1 VTAVGSTLT
10 GGLGPGPAR
19 PLPHLPA
26 LDGLRGVAVIG
37 VLCFH
42 GGFDWARGGYLGVS
56 AFFTLS
62 GFLITNLLVREWDA
76 TGAIRARR
84 FWDRRFRRLL
94 PALILALVGTALA
107 TWWLG
112 TPEQLRTL
120 RGDVLASLAYVANWR
135 FVFQGADYA
144 SLAGA
149 PSPFQHVWS
158 LAIEE
163 QFYVLFPLLVLVVL
177 GHGGRRR
184 LTAVCAALAG
194 VSILLA
200 VALSGDTT
208 RVYFGTDTRAAE
220 LLAGALL
227 ALWWSA
233 RPEGVG
239 DPRPAWSG
247 RGRWVDGA
255 GAVVGVVLLWTW
267 TWVPDTTRAL
277 ALGGFALHAAGTALV
292 ILAATRRGVVAGA
305 LAWSPLRATGQVSY
319 GLYLYHWPVFL
330 FLDEAR
336 TGLGGVALFA
346 ARVALTVVLA
356 VVSFRLVEQPVRRRT
371 FLAAPRRALAV
382 LSTSVLVVVA
392 VAVLTT
398 LDPPP
403 STIPYADATLD
414 DFGPVIVEAEP
425 PPTEPDPVPDPPPVA
440 EQEPEPLATTTVPPM
455 PTFPLVPPPRTVLV
469 VGDSGTVDAAPAI
482 SAAFTA
488 AGAGRVVSV
497 AAPGFGLTVDN
508 ADIGR
513 RWGEPLRRYEPDLVI
528 AMLGGWDTPF
538 LRDRGEDAYAAEV
551 DRAVELLTSRGAR
564 VLWLSMLPGGATAE
578 RAPDRVFSQ
587 LPARHP
593 GSVVYWD
600 VEASLR
606 GPDGDH
612 PRVVEEDGRLLLLRK
627 PDGWHLCPDGAARV
641 AASAQAAAVV
651 AGLAPPAAP
660 GWEAG
665 GWRSSRFYD
674 DPPGG
679 CRL

>member
-1 VTAVGSTLT
+1 VTAVGSPVT
-10 GGLGPGPAR
+10 GGLGPGPTR

-76 TGAIRARR
+76 SGAIRTRR

-94 PALILALVGTALA
+94 PALVLALLGTALA

-120 RGDVLASLAYVANWR
+120 RGDALASLAYVANWR
-135 FVFQGADYA
+135 FVFQGTDYA

-177 GHGGRRR
+177 GRGGRRW
-184 LTAVCAALAG
+184 LTGVCAALAG
-194 VSILLA
+194 ASAALA
-200 VALSGDTT
+200 VLLSGDLT

-227 ALWWSA
+227 ALWWSP
-233 RPEGVG
+233 RPEAVG
-239 DPRPAWSG
+239 DPRPAWTG
-247 RGRWVDGA
+247 GGRWVDLA
-255 GAVVGVVLLWTW
+255 GVAAGLVLLWTW
-267 TWVPDTTRAL
+267 TWVPDTARGL
-277 ALGGFALHAAGTALV
+277 ALGGFALHAVGTAVV
-292 ILAATRRGVVAGA
+292 ILAATRRGAVAGA
-305 LAWSPLRATGQVSY
+305 LSWSPLRAAGRVSY

-336 TGLGGVALFA
+336 TGLDGVALFA
-346 ARVALTVVLA
+346 IRIAVTVVLA
-356 VVSFRLVEQPVRRRT
+356 VLSFRLVEQPVRHRT
-371 FLAAPRRALAV
+371 LLAAPGRALAA
-382 LSTSVLVVVA
+382 LSVSVLAVVA

-403 STIPYADATLD
+403 PTVPYADATLD
-414 DFGPVIVEAEP
+414 DFDPVIVEAEP
-425 PPTEPDPVPDPPPVA
+425 PPPADPEPPVA
-440 EQEPEPLATTTVPPM
+440 DEPAPVTTTTVPAM
-455 PTFPLVPPPRTVLV
+455 PTFPLVPAPGTVLI

-513 RWGEPLRRYEPDLVI
+513 RWGDPLRRYEPDLVI

-538 LRDRGEDAYAAEV
+538 LRDRGGEAYTAEV
-551 DRAVELLTSRGAR
+551 DRAVQLLTSRGAR
-564 VLWLSMLPGGATAE
+564 VLWLSMLPGGTTAD
-578 RAPDRVFSQ
+578 RAPDSVYSQ

-606 GPDGDH
+606 GPDGGY
-612 PRVVEEDGRLLLLRK
+612 PRTLGENGRELLLRK
-627 PDGWHLCPDGAARV
+627 PDGWHLCPDGAERV
-641 AASAQAAAVV
+641 AASALAAAVV

-665 GWRSSRFYD
+665 DWRSSRFYN

-679 CRL
+679 CRR